1 MKSILTSIAA
11 GSLLAA
17 LAIAQTPRY
26 TVTDLGT
33 LGGTSSTAYGINYVG
48 RAAGATS
55 LPNGNT
61 HAFLAGIPGTMY
73 DLGTLGGPNS
83 AASGPNASYQ
93 VPILAETSKKD
104 PLGEDFCG
112 FGTHLI
118 CLGALWNGTMTPL
131 ATLGGNNGQA
141 LVINNRGQLIGS
153 AENGAKDPTC
163 APPQVLDY
171 EAVLW
176 GPNPGQVQALP
187 PLPGDTVG
195 FAFGLNNSGQVVGS
209 SGTCANTPLVPFA
222 YGPHAVLWQNG
233 LPTAFANL
241 GGTMLGVGVGI
252 NDLGQVVG
260 GSDLPSEI
268 PGFPFV
274 QVHCTLYSQAGPEDL
289 GTVGTDFSSLP
300 TWINNNGEVVGASC
314 DKMGNCRAFL
324 WQNKAMMDL
333 NALIPAD
340 SPLYLMFA
348 EGINDAGEIVGL
360 ALQTSTGETH
370 AFVATPSSTAAA
382 AESLSPAAQ
391 AATSP
396 MVLSEDVRKQLQQR
410 LRFGRLGAGL
420 TAPR

>member
-1 MKSILTSIAA
+1 MKSILTLMAA
-11 GSLLAA
+11 GSLLAV
-17 LAIAQTPRY
+17 LATAQTPRY

-33 LGGTSSTAYGINYVG
+33 LGGTSSTAYGINYAG
-48 RAAGATS
+48 RVAGATS
-55 LPNGNT
+55 LSNGNT
-61 HAFLAGIPGTMY
+61 HAFLAGPGDTMF

-83 AASGPNASYQ
+83 EASGPNASYQ
-93 VPILAETSKKD
+93 APILAETSKKD
-104 PLGEDFCG
+104 PFGNDFCG
-112 FGTHLI
+112 FGTNLI
-118 CLGALWNGTMTPL
+118 CLPAIWNGTMTPL
-131 ATLGGNNGQA
+131 PTLGGNNGEA
-141 LVINNRGQLIGS
+141 LVINNQGQVIGL
-153 AENGAKDPTC
+153 AENSTKDPTC

-195 FAFGLNNSGQVVGS
+195 FAFGLNNYGQVVGT
-209 SGTCANTPLVPFA
+209 SGTCANTPLLPFS

-233 LPTAFANL
+233 SATALANL
-241 GGTMLGVGVGI
+241 GGSMLGVGVGI

-260 GSDLPSEI
+260 GSDLPSELS
-268 PGFPFV
+268 GFPFV
-274 QVHCTLYSQAGPEDL
+274 QVHSTLYSQAGAEDL

-314 DKMGNCRAFL
+314 DNMGNCRAFL
-324 WQNKAMMDL
+324 WQNKTMMDL
-333 NALIPAD
+333 NALVPAN

-370 AFVATPSSTAAA
+370 AFVATPTSPATA

-391 AATSP
+391 GATSP
-396 MVLSEDVRKQLQQR
+396 MVLPENARKQLQQR

-420 TAPR
+420 TGSR